1 MLKWLIIAAFV
12 LVSCGAPNLARLDL
26 EPLLI
31 QPGDLPAGI
40 SAAQVRAELPQ
51 MFEGVPT
58 PIKAIDQRFQDG
70 VGNAG
75 GVSVALYEGAADRD
89 AAYDKLVKGM
99 TSDAQA
105 YTGVGERATSLTLD
119 MVIQATDVAF
129 IRCHAVVY
137 VRIVGSSDLTGA
149 ISYAKRLD
157 ERLKEV
163 VCP

>member
-1 MLKWLIIAAFV
+1 MRYILMMLCFV
-12 LVSCGAPNLARLDL
+12 LAACGAPNLGALNL

-75 GVSVALYEGAADRD
+75 GVTVALYEMTADRD
-89 AAYDKLVKGM
+89 TAYDQLVKGM
-99 TSDAQA
+99 TVDAKP
-105 YTGVGERATSLTLD
+105 YDNVGERAMALSLDLI
-119 MVIQATDVAF
+119 IQAADVAF
-129 IRCHAVVY
+129 VRCHAVVY
-137 VRIVGSSDLTGA
+137 VRIVGSADIAGA
-149 ISYAKRLD
+149 TSYAKRLD
-157 ERLKEV
+157 ERLSEN
-163 VCP
+163 VC